1 MQNQEFK
8 KLKKIESQR
17 RQAQLMFENKIEKH
31 KINLEIEKQKE
42 LIAQERSL
50 NTIMLKEKFKKNC
63 EIGENLQLQ
72 KIEEAKHV
80 RKISKKN
87 SKIKFRQEV
96 DVVKRNMEK
105 RDEIWK
111 QH

>member
-1 MQNQEFK
+1 
-8 KLKKIESQR
+8 
-17 RQAQLMFENKIEKH
+17 MFENKIEKH